1 MAKYS
6 EEFKWSVVQEYL
18 EGSLG
23 MKLVSKKYGLS
34 DHSIV
39 RRWVRAYKAFGRKGL
54 AVKKKKAIYSVQF
67 KVDVLHFMKQTGASY
82 QETAIQFKM
91 NNPSVIANWNSKF
104 LKEGIEG
111 LQEKAK
117 GRPSMSKKTKT
128 TSIKKEK
135 EMSREEQ
142 LEREN
147 ELLRLEVAYLKKL
160 KAFRENPDA
169 FLEKH
174 KQRLPLNSKKKD
186 SD

>member
-1 MAKYS
+1 MAKYN
-6 EEFKWSVVQEYL
+6 EEFKLKVVLDYL
-18 EGSLG
+18 HGTLG
-23 MKLVSKKYGLS
+23 YPSIAKKYQVKS
-34 DHSIV
+34 ESQI
-39 RRWVRAYKAFGRKGL
+39 RRWVRAYKEFGREGL
-54 AVKKKKAIYSVQF
+54 AIKKKKATYSVQF
-67 KVDVLHFMKQTGASY
+67 KVDILHFMKQTGASY
-82 QETAIQFKM
+82 QETAIQFKL
-91 NNPSVIANWNSKF
+91 NNPSLIAKWNSTF

-117 GRPSMSKKTKT
+117 GRPSMSKKPKVTP
-128 TSIKKEK
+128 IKKEK

-160 KAFRENPDA
+160 KAFRENPEL

-174 KQRLPLNSKKKD
+174 KQRSPLNSKKKD